1 MDCVVHGVA
10 KNRKQLSDFL
20 SHFPFLFACAGS
32 LLLRLGSL
40 QAQSMGSAPGCGVP
54 GPLPAVASPVAELR
68 LTGSAA
74 AVMGFF
80 LAQGL
85 NLCPLH

>member
-10 KNRKQLSDFL
+10 KNRKQLGDFL
-20 SHFPFLFACAGS
+20 SHFPFLFARAGF
-32 LLLRLGSL
+32 LLLCLGSL

-74 AVMGFF
+74 AMMGFF

>member
-10 KNRKQLSDFL
+10 KSRKQLSDFL

-40 QAQSMGSAPGCGVP
+40 QAQSMGSAPAVVRLGPSQQWPLLLQSAGSQAQQLP
-54 GPLPAVASPVAELR
+54 GWTSSWLR
-68 LTGSAA
+68 G
-74 AVMGFF
+74 
-80 LAQGL
+80 
-85 NLCPLH
+85 